1 MRFAESRHALTVAL
15 FAKGKGMR
23 HISSLILILFVVFP
37 AHADPAERWE
47 APPIFEQLLAESGME
62 LAISDGF
69 AAVEVRPNARFIYD
83 RAYASPDWALEIRYA
98 IRPLRRI
105 RVDYEDPH
113 SAAPDP
119 NHMFPLMFQSLVTRL
134 SDGRHSP
141 TREYPSVQARE
152 KFNADWVAAAVFDID
167 SEFATDHRQALV
179 IAMHKNALADAY
191 AIFLFD
197 DYESVKQGID
207 DNLNSLRFLPQ
218 HPISP

>member
-1 MRFAESRHALTVAL
+1 MGGSRSRSRRNLSDALDRNRNLDPDFGYGASLSIRLMRFAESRHALTVAL

-119 NHMFPLMFQSLVTRL
+119 NHMLSLI
-134 SDGRHSP
+134 H
-141 TREYPSVQARE
+141 
-152 KFNADWVAAAVFDID
+152 I
-167 SEFATDHRQALV
+167 
-179 IAMHKNALADAY
+179 
-191 AIFLFD
+191 
-197 DYESVKQGID
+197 
-207 DNLNSLRFLPQ
+207 
-218 HPISP
+218 